1 MERVSATQIMEEGR
15 LADTPGVEMPG
26 LIPQNEDLMHV
37 LNVLSSGGYGVWIVG
52 GAVRDC
58 ILGKTPAEYDICTDA
73 TPDEVIESFEQTI
86 PTGEQYGTITVKSG
100 KSMFEVTTLRTE
112 TGYGDGRRPD
122 IVNWGTSLQVDLS
135 RRDFTMNSMAY
146 DFARGLLHDPFGGK
160 SDLSLGRLCAVG
172 DAHQRLSED
181 GLRIMRAYRFMD
193 RQEKGVW
200 YPDKQLSLALIDN
213 RAMLTLVS
221 IERVWNELSQIII
234 GRNADVV
241 LSRMN
246 EDGILS
252 LIIGYPLSVDMFE
265 LVAKLPDDLEAR
277 IALLLSNLNSNEVE
291 DILRR
296 MKASKKVITRSK
308 KLHFLIH
315 NTPGKHDLRIYR
327 NELGDEVSTHIN
339 LRETIGEDTSLIVK
353 SLQYP
358 TEINCL
364 IDGDWLMEKTGL
376 SPGIKLGRLKD
387 WLFRIQIER
396 GYTDIS
402 QIETALCTIAW
413 TYGEPKDWPRPKWP

>member
-1 MERVSATQIMEEGR
+1 
-15 LADTPGVEMPG
+15 
-26 LIPQNEDLMHV
+26 
-37 LNVLSSGGYGVWIVG
+37 
-52 GAVRDC
+52 
-58 ILGKTPAEYDICTDA
+58 
-73 TPDEVIESFEQTI
+73 
-86 PTGEQYGTITVKSG
+86 
-100 KSMFEVTTLRTE
+100 
-112 TGYGDGRRPD
+112 
-122 IVNWGTSLQVDLS
+122 
-135 RRDFTMNSMAY
+135 
-146 DFARGLLHDPFGGK
+146 
-160 SDLSLGRLCAVG
+160 
-172 DAHQRLSED
+172 
-181 GLRIMRAYRFMD
+181 MRAYRFMD

-200 YPDKQLSLALIDN
+200 YPDKQLSSALIDN

-277 IALLLSNLNSNEVE
+277 IALLLSSLNSNEVE

-358 TEINCL
+358 TEVNCL
-364 IDGDWLMEKTGL
+364 IDGDWLMGKTGL

-396 GYTDIS
+396 GYTEVS
-402 QIETALCTIAW
+402 QIETALCTTSWAHGDPNYW
-413 TYGEPKDWPRPKWP
+413 PKPKWP

>member
-52 GAVRDC
+52 GAVRDS
-58 ILGKTPAEYDICTDA
+58 ILGKTPVEYDICTDA
-73 TPDEVIESFEQTI
+73 TPDQVIESFEQTI

-122 IVNWGTSLQVDLS
+122 VVNWGTSLRLDLS

-160 SDLSLGRLCAVG
+160 SDLSSGRLCAVG

-193 RQEKGVW
+193 RLEKGVW
-200 YPDKQLSLALIDN
+200 YPDKQLSSALIDN

-252 LIIGYPLSVDMFE
+252 LIIGYPLSVDLFE

-296 MKASKKVITRSK
+296 LKASKKVITRSK

-315 NTPGKHDLRIYR
+315 NTPRKHDLRIYR

-413 TYGEPKDWPRPKWP
+413 TYGDPKDWPRPKWP

>member
-52 GAVRDC
+52 GAVRDS

-73 TPDEVIESFEQTI
+73 TPDQVIESFEQTI

-122 IVNWGTSLQVDLS
+122 VVNWGTSLRVDLS

-160 SDLSLGRLCAVG
+160 SDLSSGRLCAVG

-200 YPDKQLSLALIDN
+200 YPDKQLSSALIDN

-234 GRNADVV
+234 GKNADVV

-296 MKASKKVITRSK
+296 LKASKKVITRSK

-402 QIETALCTIAW
+402 QLETALCTIAW
-413 TYGEPKDWPRPKWP
+413 TYGDPKDWPRPKWP